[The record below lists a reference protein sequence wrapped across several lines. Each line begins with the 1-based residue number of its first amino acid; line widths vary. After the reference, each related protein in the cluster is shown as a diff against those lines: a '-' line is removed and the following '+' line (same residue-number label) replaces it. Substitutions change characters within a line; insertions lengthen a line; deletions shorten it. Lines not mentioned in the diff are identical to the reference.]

1 MTRFLSGVA
10 KAPFMALAIGIIAT
24 MEGFAVR
31 GSAESLGRRVTASV
45 VKSIFTVILLD
56 GVFAMFYAAV
66 RF

>member
-1 MTRFLSGVA
+1 
-10 KAPFMALAIGIIAT
+10 MALAIGVIASV
-24 MEGFAVR
+24 EGFAVH
-31 GSAESLGRRVTASV
+31 GSAELLGRRVTASV